1 MQIQLIFLFSIFIK
15 FTDEKIT
22 GEALAAIEKS
32 DIKELGRVQL
42 QPMGHRIALM
52 AKISELF
59 NTPQQDKHSHVVNKS
74 ENATVMKKKIKAKD
88 KRLWDAKS
96 KTAYLEK

>member
-22 GEALAAIEKS
+22 GEALAAFEKS
-32 DIKELGRVQL
+32 DIKELGV
-42 QPMGHRIALM
+42 QPMGRRIALM

-74 ENATVMKKKIKAKD
+74 ENATVMKKKIKAED

>member
-32 DIKELGRVQL
+32 DIKELGVH
-42 QPMGHRIALM
+42 GALYC
-52 AKISELF
+52 
-59 NTPQQDKHSHVVNKS
+59 THG
-74 ENATVMKKKIKAKD
+74 KD
-88 KRLWDAKS
+88 
-96 KTAYLEK
+96 

>member
-1 MQIQLIFLFSIFIK
+1 MFLIFLIFSIFIK

-22 GEALAAIEKS
+22 GEALAAIEKR
-32 DIKELGRVQL
+32 DIKELGV
-42 QPMGHRIALM
+42 QPMGCRITLM

-59 NTPQQDKHSHVVNKS
+59 NTPLQDKHSDVVNKS
-74 ENATVMKKKIKAKD
+74 ENDIVMKKKIKAED